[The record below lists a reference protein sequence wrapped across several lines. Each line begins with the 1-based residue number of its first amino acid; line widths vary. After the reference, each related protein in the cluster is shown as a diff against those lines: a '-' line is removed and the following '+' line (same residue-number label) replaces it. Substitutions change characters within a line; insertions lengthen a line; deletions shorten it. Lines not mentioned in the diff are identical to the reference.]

1 MALPERRVP
10 LLARDA
16 ACPLVARE
24 HNEHNVDSAS
34 PVPEHFSNEPFFD
47 SRDEATAE
55 PSTSSTI
62 VQLHGVLPAGIQV
75 TKGVQESNR
84 ADVGALILA
93 AMASK
98 KLCWTTL
105 ITQNAS
111 KTRKSDHHGKL
122 SDDRTL
128 A

>member
-1 MALPERRVP
+1 
-10 LLARDA
+10 
-16 ACPLVARE
+16 VAHE

-55 PSTSSTI
+55 RLDILNDRSTARSPS
-62 VQLHGVLPAGIQV
+62 PAGIQV

-98 KLCWTTL
+98 
-105 ITQNAS
+105 S
-111 KTRKSDHHGKL
+111 FVGR
-122 SDDRTL
+122 R
-128 A
+128 